1 MGAGCLSWCP
11 NAIGMDLVNL
21 NIEHVFLLVY
31 RFITGQGDVSIDSLT
46 ASRELVL
53 FWDGF
58 KIASTIVSL
67 LLLTGIIYSY
77 IRLSQIRKEELEEL
91 DRMSEASAK
100 SETLEL
106 RRDDRWDQVLKHVNS
121 ESPNDWRQAI
131 IEADTILDDI
141 VSRAG
146 YPGETLGEKMRGIE
160 KSDFST
166 IREAWEAH
174 VVRNKIAH
182 QGSQFQ
188 LSKREALRIIDLYK
202 KVFEEF
208 YFI

>member
-1 MGAGCLSWCP
+1 
-11 NAIGMDLVNL
+11 MDFSYL
-21 NIEHVFLLVY
+21 NIEYLFLLAY
-31 RFITGQGDVSIDSLT
+31 RFLTGQSDTDLFAVQ
-46 ASRELVL
+46 RELVL

-58 KIASTIVSL
+58 KIASTIISL
-67 LLLTGIIYSY
+67 LLLTGIVYSY
-77 IRLSQIRKEELEEL
+77 IRLSQFRKEEQEEL
-91 DRMSEASAK
+91 DKMTGAAAHG
-100 SETLEL
+100 ETVEH
-106 RRDDRWDQVLKHVNS
+106 RRDDRWDKVIEYVNS

-131 IEADTILDDI
+131 IEADSILDDI

-160 KSDFST
+160 KSDFNT

-188 LSKREALRIIDLYK
+188 LSRREALRVVDLYK

-208 YFI
+208 YHI

>member
-1 MGAGCLSWCP
+1 
-11 NAIGMDLVNL
+11 MDFSYL
-21 NIEHVFLLVY
+21 NIEYLFLLAY
-31 RFITGQGDVSIDSLT
+31 RTITGNSNIDFL
-46 ASRELVL
+46 AAQREFVL

-67 LLLTGIIYSY
+67 LLLTGIVYAY
-77 IRLSQIRKEELEEL
+77 IRLSQVMKEEQEEL
-91 DRMSEASAK
+91 DKMTGAAVQ
-100 SETLEL
+100 SETVEH
-106 RRDDRWDQVLKHVNS
+106 RRDDRWDLVLKHINS

-131 IEADTILDDI
+131 LDADSILDDI

-160 KSDFST
+160 RSDFNT
-166 IREAWEAH
+166 LDEAWEAH
-174 VVRNKIAH
+174 KVRNRIAH
-182 QGSQFQ
+182 DGSQFQ
-188 LSKREALRIIDLYK
+188 LSKREALRIVDLYK